1 MSGRVSVV
9 CAITNRR
16 AMQQKLGQATR
27 QMMDGMAIG
36 VKAQA
41 EVILAD
47 AKQRAPID
55 QGALRDSGKVDMHN
69 DARRITSVISF
80 NTPYATV
87 QHENLTFNHPRG
99 GGPKYLENAMM
110 QANPAELIQAGRVVL
125 RTS

>member
-1 MSGRVSVV
+1 MSISVV

-36 VKAQA
+36 VQKQA
-41 EVILAD
+41 EVIRDD
-47 AKQRAPID
+47 AAQRAPID
-55 QGALRDSGKVDMHN
+55 QGLLRASGVVKMHN
-69 DARRITSVISF
+69 DKARITAVIEF
-80 NTPYATV
+80 DTPYAVV

-110 QANPAELIQAGRVVL
+110 QANPAELIQAGRAVL
-125 RTS
+125 RSS